1 VNKLLDLIWI
11 EGRKALRSRMPFWT
25 AMGFLFM
32 PVGVAGLIFLAKNP
46 DLSKNLGLLSAKAD
60 LTAFFATDWASYL
73 GLFAQIIG
81 IGGFFFFIMII
92 SWIFGR
98 EFTDGTLKDLLAVP
112 ILRSYILL
120 AKFILAAVWSAIMAG
135 VILLFGMI
143 MGAIIQLPGGSPQ
156 VILHGVMVGTI
167 TSCLVIAVILPFAFL
182 ASVGRGFLLPLGVA
196 ILTVISANLLMVIG
210 WAEYFPWAVPMLY
223 AMGEDALTP
232 VSYWIVFFSSLAGM
246 FATYLWWMYADQN
259 R

>member
-25 AMGFLFM
+25 ALGFLFM

-81 IGGFFFFIMII
+81 IGGFFFFIMIV

-98 EFTDGTLKDLLAVP
+98 EFTDGTLKDMLAVP
-112 ILRSYILL
+112 VQRSYILL
-120 AKFILAAVWSAIMAG
+120 AKFILAAVWSAVMAG

-143 MGAIIQLPGGSPQ
+143 MGAVIQLPGGSPS

-196 ILTVISANLLMVIG
+196 ILTVITANLLMVIG

-223 AMGEDALTP
+223 AMGEDSLTP
-232 VSYWIVFFSSLAGM
+232 VSYWIVFFSSLGGM
-246 FATYLWWMYADQN
+246 FATYLWWMYADQD